1 MERDFDVFEPKQYIE
16 KAVADIRAK
25 VGDGKALLALSG
37 GVDSSVC
44 AALMSRAIG
53 KNFIAIFVN
62 TGLMRK
68 HEPDEVSDAFSG
80 GEMDFRLI
88 DGEARFLAKLAGVT
102 DPEKKRK
109 IIGEE
114 FIRVFEEEARKAGKV
129 DYFVQGTIY
138 PDVIESGLDGN
149 RQVKSHH
156 NVGGM
161 PKDIEFKAVIE
172 PLRPLYKEEV
182 RALGRELGLPAAI
195 TERQPFPGPGLAVRC
210 LGELTKE
217 RLDLL
222 RDVDW
227 IFRDEVAKAG
237 LADKINQYFAILT
250 SLRSTGVTEGAR
262 TYDNTVA
269 LRAVTTHDFVT
280 ADWVKL
286 PWEVLEATGDRISKE
301 VRGVNRV
308 VYDITKKPPSTIEWE

>member
-1 MERDFDVFEPKQYIE
+1 MERYFDVFDPKEYIE
-16 KAVADIRAK
+16 KAVEEIRAQ

-68 HEPDEVSDAFSG
+68 NEPEEVSKAFSG

-88 DGEARFLAKLAGVT
+88 DGEERFLGKLAGVT
-102 DPEKKRK
+102 EPEKKRK

-114 FIRVFEEEARKAGKV
+114 FIRLFEEESKKVGKV

-149 RQVKSHH
+149 RQVKAHH

-161 PKDIEFKAVIE
+161 PEEVDFKAVIE

-182 RALGRELGLPAAI
+182 RALGRELGLPEAI

-222 RDVDW
+222 RDVDF
-227 IFRDEVAKAG
+227 IFRDEIAKAG
-237 LADKINQYFAILT
+237 LAGKINQYFAILT

-269 LRAVTTHDFVT
+269 LRAINTHDFVT
-280 ADWVKL
+280 AEWVRL
-286 PWEVLEATGDRISKE
+286 PWEVLEATGDRINKE
-301 VRGVNRV
+301 VTGVNRV
-308 VYDITKKPPSTIEWE
+308 VYDITRKPPSTIEWE

>member
-1 MERDFDVFEPKQYIE
+1 MERDFEKFDPKAYIE
-16 KAVADIRAK
+16 KAAAEIRSQ
-25 VGDGKALLALSG
+25 VGDGRALLALSG

-68 HEPDEVSDAFSG
+68 HEPEEVSAAFSG
-80 GEMDFRLI
+80 GNMDFRLV
-88 DGEARFLAKLAGVT
+88 DGEERFLGKLAGVT
-102 DPEKKRK
+102 EPEKKRK

-114 FIRVFEEEARKAGKV
+114 FIRVFEEEAKKAGKV
-129 DYFVQGTIY
+129 DFFVQGTIY

-149 RQVKSHH
+149 RQVKAHH

-161 PKDIEFKAVIE
+161 PKDIDFKAIIE

-182 RALGRELGLPAAI
+182 RALGRELGLPAEI

-222 RDVDW
+222 REVDW

-237 LADKINQYFAILT
+237 LAGKINQYFAILT

-286 PWEVLEATGDRISKE
+286 PWEVLEATGDRIARE
-301 VRGVNRV
+301 VKGVNRV